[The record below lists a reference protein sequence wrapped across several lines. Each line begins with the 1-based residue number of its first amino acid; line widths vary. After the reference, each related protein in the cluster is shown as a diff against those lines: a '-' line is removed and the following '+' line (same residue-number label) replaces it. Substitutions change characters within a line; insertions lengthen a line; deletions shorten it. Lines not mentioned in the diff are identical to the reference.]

1 MFDIDKLFLST
12 IFYKKHDT
20 KDQSGNILSR
30 SVNTSW
36 KEGTEQYYANKLI
49 FDQIALLKDSKSFN
63 NLETRS
69 MHYGDASIDS
79 DTKLLTDIVDDLEIT
94 SDESVDP
101 YDTYSL
107 WRNTQIRDQFI
118 TGKFGIGPFALN
130 NNNHILTM
138 LYGVKF
144 KRTPGSILNITG
156 HESLCEND
164 DMYGESILS
173 WLSGLINS
181 HVDVAKDP
189 FISKLN
195 VNKYT
200 YNLVNLMV
208 RTGFGKMTFYFTTQP
223 IMKELALRVN
233 NAASAYGSNGSK
245 SKYRRQA
252 DAEND
257 FILEFANSWLAKLE
271 NTDKFNTVFD
281 ALEAFENSRLKKLGT
296 NRSDLFESI
305 FSNKSDLLRQIAKS
319 GKNYNDSD
327 AKFTVETKHGTVELT
342 MQDIQMLVYDAKL
355 EFDQYSEALSQ
366 LVKYCKIDTKKQGKN
381 ISEQRDF
388 VRGYNKLFNNP
399 KSRIRKMF
407 DDKSLQNLKYGSYID
422 TKTSLAISLFE
433 DILSAQLID
442 ATPEFNRQCEFVSRY
457 LPAEEDGDVSKDVM
471 KKISDAILV
480 KIRSGFFNKYA
491 ERHGIDIKGLVN
503 GNNTIYDRLNKLKID
518 IATKEEYEDLRDG
531 EGNIYNYLLNT
542 LTNGFIHEQIET
554 QDEKDGIVAKP
565 QKDTYDNVKFLSTM
579 TFMDDDSID
588 ADEMSES
595 WEELLEDTDH
605 PELQQFARDLI
616 VYAFITNGGNGGS
629 NNIYK
634 YIPTSWLVNP
644 DNTGYSNSFA
654 YHMANELD
662 AYRSG
667 EMIFDKKDA
676 DEVILNNWTD
686 NQFIPT
692 VKISDGFQVYYTG
705 RASIDIINGVQ
716 VKPQTD
722 VPLLMRCNINTE
734 SSSFVKIQRAHDKE
748 SQRSVAIYKK
758 IGIVGDIAT
767 YVLVDPKGQNFGN
780 KNKIYEY
787 GRNDSVEN
795 EVSRQ
800 LGFNESLTM
809 LAQQLGADIT
819 DVKDVINKLIQFV
832 LSSNNREGSIELI
845 KKYGVKD
852 VLFDT
857 VMDMVDNRSVKD
869 QTEQT
874 GGVSEALEELKNLN
888 DNDRTYKVPEE
899 IPESTPSRV
908 ISDKVQKHQGNW
920 SRQEA
925 QSNPNILY
933 VFTDNTD
940 RDSGSGVIPADS
952 WYSKKYGAGH
962 HFPTMT
968 AAVVRGL
975 DNSRPISTQR
985 WYHQGAKG
993 ETGRWTDNDIEEFK
1007 SVIRDELQEIIKEF
1021 NTGKYDTIMFPAGD
1035 GLFNTR
1041 ISAISKT
1048 RTPKL
1053 YQALGELLHE
1063 FGFDSLIPSDII
1075 INQKDNDYI
1084 RTYKVPETEQQKKI
1098 NIYAGTGEN
1107 ADLSNFA
1114 KRPFVITG
1122 DLANKLEKITG
1133 FPVFGYVWYPD
1144 EGEESKSKSTYNS
1157 VENAF
1162 QVAKIAFA
1170 FDGTSNSID
1179 NVTANKLERDIKTS
1193 SPAEAKK
1200 IGITIP
1206 MSNLAISNWD
1216 KFSSQIMKELIK
1228 ASFEQNPQA
1237 LQRLL
1242 STGNATLTHT
1252 QDKGKWGTEFP
1263 KLLMEVR
1270 EELRGQQ
1277 PVLQTNEEENRLNV
1291 KQLIDH
1297 LKASGINVLDRA
1309 AMDKF
1314 FKEHPNTLI
1323 QQALEEQWE
1332 MQDIKDKAIAD
1343 GTFMKAPNGNPT
1355 NLNERQW
1362 LQVRTKNFINWFGDW
1377 ENDPK
1382 NASKVVDENGEPLVV
1397 YHSNDAE
1404 KFDSSRQYSWFS
1416 SKRQTYYG
1424 NRQYPVFLNVRNLF
1438 KSDNPTMEERA
1449 MITDYGTGNEYDTLP
1464 KEYDGGMVYHKTFG
1478 YYELLT
1484 TRNSNQ
1490 IKSATDNNGMFSTEN
1505 DDIQMFIGNKA
1516 RARFEQSLRKARP
1529 DMSDSEIKST
1539 LDFLHS
1545 LEDNKENTAYIKT
1558 AIRWIANRSITLPQD
1573 NTKARQAFD
1582 LARKKHLDLQKY
1594 NTLGE
1599 LITSPEMQPKKKEKA
1614 KFNPDEA
1621 KTFSNKRTVT
1631 TKGGRV
1637 FTVYD
1642 VENTEEGQREV
1653 CKALAAHY
1661 EMSPWCLST
1670 FTATGEPTES
1680 AKNYWNEY
1688 DSISRKIAYENGKP
1702 VAFSSDSDQIDVGG
1716 VIGTLNG
1723 IEFVRAYRDTA
1734 YAWDKESITLEE
1746 KTRLIKDGLAYEE
1759 YNNLWLTEKG
1769 ISQADFGPNDPYEK
1783 LNNPN
1788 REAWWDMEDIRPQ
1801 DTLSDSIVSEPREQQ
1816 QFPDIIPVEADYE
1829 NTIADLFA
1837 AHDLFVAPDLYD
1849 DDVLP
1854 FFMTPEGEIY
1864 GFITPNGDIYLDE
1877 TIISP
1882 EHPIHEYTHLWDRA
1896 VAQRNPKLWKR
1907 GVDLMKQTSLW
1918 NEVLN
1923 DTNYGKRWQAAEGMT
1938 SEKMEF
1944 LIASEVHSRLTGTQ
1958 GEALLNRIANEKGSE
1973 GIVAKIKQWILDF
1986 WKQLKNTFSNWSDDE
2001 INNLTLDDFNK
2012 MTVRDLIDK
2021 VNLKE
2026 YLSSQHTLENYDAK
2040 GLSELQRMSQEDPEL
2055 FQEYLKEK
2063 GQELINKCEQ

>member
-49 FDQIALLKDSKSFN
+49 FDQIAMLKDSKSFN

-79 DTKLLTDIVDDLEIT
+79 DTKLLTDIVDDIEII
-94 SDESVDP
+94 SDESIDP

-144 KRTPGSILNITG
+144 KETPGSILNITG
-156 HESLCEND
+156 HESLCGHD
-164 DMYGESILS
+164 DMYGESIMS
-173 WLSGLINS
+173 WLSGLINA

-189 FISKLN
+189 YISKLN

-233 NAASAYGSNGSK
+233 NAASAYGSNVSK

-257 FILEFANSWLAKLE
+257 FILEFANNWLAKLE
-271 NTDKFNTVFD
+271 NTDKFNTVSD
-281 ALEAFENSRLKKLGT
+281 ALDVFENSRLKKLGT

-305 FSNKSDLLRQIAKS
+305 FNNKSDLLRQIAKS
-319 GKNYNDSD
+319 GKNYNDAD
-327 AKFTVETKHGTVELT
+327 AKFAVETKHGTVELT
-342 MQDIQMLVYDAKL
+342 MQDVQMLVYDAKL
-355 EFDQYSEALSQ
+355 EFDMYSEALSQ

-388 VRGYNKLFNNP
+388 MRGYNKLFNNP

-407 DDKSLQNLKYGSYID
+407 DNKSLQNLKYGSYID

-442 ATPEFNRQCEFVSRY
+442 ATPEFNRQCDFVSRY
-457 LPAEEDGDVSKDVM
+457 LPAEEDGDVSKDVV

-542 LTNGFIHEQIET
+542 LTSGFIHEQIET

-654 YHMANELD
+654 YYMSNELD

-667 EMIFDKKDA
+667 DIIFDKKDA

-716 VKPQTD
+716 VRPQTD
-722 VPLLMRCNINTE
+722 IPLLMRCNINTE
-734 SSSFVKIQRAHDKE
+734 TSSFVKIQRAHDKE

-787 GRNDSVEN
+787 GRNDSAEN

-819 DVKDVINKLIQFV
+819 DVNDVINKLSQFV
-832 LSSNNREGSIELI
+832 LSSTNREGSIELI

-857 VMDMVDNRSVKD
+857 VMDMVDNDTAID

-874 GGVSEALEELKNLN
+874 GSVNEALEELKNLN
-888 DNDRTYKVPEE
+888 NNDRTYKVPE
-899 IPESTPSRV
+899 
-908 ISDKVQKHQGNW
+908 
-920 SRQEA
+920 
-925 QSNPNILY
+925 
-933 VFTDNTD
+933 
-940 RDSGSGVIPADS
+940 
-952 WYSKKYGAGH
+952 
-962 HFPTMT
+962 
-968 AAVVRGL
+968 
-975 DNSRPISTQR
+975 
-985 WYHQGAKG
+985 
-993 ETGRWTDNDIEEFK
+993 
-1007 SVIRDELQEIIKEF
+1007 
-1021 NTGKYDTIMFPAGD
+1021 
-1035 GLFNTR
+1035 
-1041 ISAISKT
+1041 
-1048 RTPKL
+1048 
-1053 YQALGELLHE
+1053 
-1063 FGFDSLIPSDII
+1063 
-1075 INQKDNDYI
+1075 
-1084 RTYKVPETEQQKKI
+1084 TE
-1098 NIYAGTGEN
+1098 
-1107 ADLSNFA
+1107 
-1114 KRPFVITG
+1114 
-1122 DLANKLEKITG
+1122 
-1133 FPVFGYVWYPD
+1133 
-1144 EGEESKSKSTYNS
+1144 
-1157 VENAF
+1157 
-1162 QVAKIAFA
+1162 
-1170 FDGTSNSID
+1170 
-1179 NVTANKLERDIKTS
+1179 
-1193 SPAEAKK
+1193 
-1200 IGITIP
+1200 
-1206 MSNLAISNWD
+1206 
-1216 KFSSQIMKELIK
+1216 
-1228 ASFEQNPQA
+1228 
-1237 LQRLL
+1237 
-1242 STGNATLTHT
+1242 
-1252 QDKGKWGTEFP
+1252 
-1263 KLLMEVR
+1263 
-1270 EELRGQQ
+1270 QQ
-1277 PVLQTNEEENRLNV
+1277 PVLQTNEEENRL
-1291 KQLIDH
+1291 L
-1297 LKASGINVLDRA
+1297 
-1309 AMDKF
+1309 
-1314 FKEHPNTLI
+1314 
-1323 QQALEEQWE
+1323 E

-1362 LQVRTKNFINWFGDW
+1362 LQVRTKAFKNWFGDW
-1377 ENDPK
+1377 MHFDKANPYSSKISVSNVEPDYDSADATGPGAMFLIFEGDNYIGSIAIDATYKGKNQFKTWEEKGNNYVSMPSVGDAVEIEK
-1382 NASKVVDENGEPLVV
+1382 EFRGKGYGKAAYFEFAKQVANMGYILRSAPARSRTEDTTRVWKSLERDGYARQVGDRYEFINSSLNNASKVVDENGEPLVV
-1397 YHSNDAE
+1397 YHSDDAE

-1424 NRQYPVFLNVRNLF
+1424 NRQYHVFLNVRNLF
-1438 KSDNPTMEERA
+1438 KRDNPTMEEMA
-1449 MITDYGTGNEYDTLP
+1449 MITDYGTGNEYDKLP

-1490 IKSATDNNGMFSTEN
+1490 IKSATDNNGTFSTEN
-1505 DDIQMFIGNKA
+1505 DDIFDQL
-1516 RARFEQSLRKARP
+1516 RAL
-1529 DMSDSEIKST
+1529 
-1539 LDFLHS
+1539 
-1545 LEDNKENTAYIKT
+1545 
-1558 AIRWIANRSITLPQD
+1558 
-1573 NTKARQAFD
+1573 
-1582 LARKKHLDLQKY
+1582 
-1594 NTLGE
+1594 
-1599 LITSPEMQPKKKEKA
+1599 
-1614 KFNPDEA
+1614 
-1621 KTFSNKRTVT
+1621 
-1631 TKGGRV
+1631 
-1637 FTVYD
+1637 
-1642 VENTEEGQREV
+1642 
-1653 CKALAAHY
+1653 
-1661 EMSPWCLST
+1661 
-1670 FTATGEPTES
+1670 
-1680 AKNYWNEY
+1680 
-1688 DSISRKIAYENGKP
+1688 
-1702 VAFSSDSDQIDVGG
+1702 
-1716 VIGTLNG
+1716 
-1723 IEFVRAYRDTA
+1723 
-1734 YAWDKESITLEE
+1734 
-1746 KTRLIKDGLAYEE
+1746 
-1759 YNNLWLTEKG
+1759 
-1769 ISQADFGPNDPYEK
+1769 
-1783 LNNPN
+1783 
-1788 REAWWDMEDIRPQ
+1788 
-1801 DTLSDSIVSEPREQQ
+1801 
-1816 QFPDIIPVEADYE
+1816 
-1829 NTIADLFA
+1829 
-1837 AHDLFVAPDLYD
+1837 
-1849 DDVLP
+1849 
-1854 FFMTPEGEIY
+1854 
-1864 GFITPNGDIYLDE
+1864 
-1877 TIISP
+1877 
-1882 EHPIHEYTHLWDRA
+1882 
-1896 VAQRNPKLWKR
+1896 
-1907 GVDLMKQTSLW
+1907 
-1918 NEVLN
+1918 
-1923 DTNYGKRWQAAEGMT
+1923 
-1938 SEKMEF
+1938 
-1944 LIASEVHSRLTGTQ
+1944 
-1958 GEALLNRIANEKGSE
+1958 
-1973 GIVAKIKQWILDF
+1973 
-1986 WKQLKNTFSNWSDDE
+1986 
-2001 INNLTLDDFNK
+2001 
-2012 MTVRDLIDK
+2012 
-2021 VNLKE
+2021 
-2026 YLSSQHTLENYDAK
+2026 
-2040 GLSELQRMSQEDPEL
+2040 
-2055 FQEYLKEK
+2055 

>member
-69 MHYGDASIDS
+69 MHYGDASIDG

-94 SDESVDP
+94 SDESIDP

-107 WRNTQIRDQFI
+107 WRNTQIRDQYI

-156 HESLCEND
+156 HESLCGYD
-164 DMYGESILS
+164 DIYVESILS
-173 WLSGLINS
+173 WLSGLINA

-208 RTGFGKMTFYFTTQP
+208 RTGFGKTTFYFTTQP

-281 ALEAFENSRLKKLGT
+281 ALEVFENSRLKKLGT
-296 NRSDLFESI
+296 KRSDLFESI

-388 VRGYNKLFNNP
+388 MRGYNKLFNNP

-407 DDKSLQNLKYGSYID
+407 DSKSLKNLKDLSYIE
-422 TKTSLAISLFE
+422 TKTNLAISLFE

-480 KIRSGFFNKYA
+480 KIRSDFFNKYA

-565 QKDTYDNVKFLSTM
+565 QKDTYNNVKFLSTM
-579 TFMDDDSID
+579 TFMDNDSID

-616 VYAFITNGGNGGS
+616 VYSFITNGGNGGS

-644 DNTGYSNSFA
+644 DNAGYSNSFA

-716 VKPQTD
+716 VRPQTD
-722 VPLLMRCNINTE
+722 IPLLMRCNINTE
-734 SSSFVKIQRAHDKE
+734 ISSFIKIQRAHDKE

-787 GRNDSVEN
+787 GRNDSAEN

-819 DVKDVINKLIQFV
+819 DVNDVINKLIQFV
-832 LSSNNREGSIELI
+832 LSSTNREGSIELI
-845 KKYGVKD
+845 KKYGVKN

-857 VMDMVDNRSVKD
+857 VIDMVDNRSVKD

-874 GGVSEALEELKNLN
+874 GGVNEALEELKNLN
-888 DNDRTYKVPEE
+888 DSDRARTVSETNKQNGINDQINT
-899 IPESTPSRV
+899 IDINT
-908 ISDKVQKHQGNW
+908 ISDKTEAFGVEISNDSRDFWNKINNGWQADHPQGLVAYRKHGDDPKTFSIETVDEGWIGNPFSTKSRGANTVQEFYDWLVTGNNFGNERATEAFRQAIIQKILAAPENSPVLYYTELNRPSHATVIGYLVNNKHLLK
-920 SRQEA
+920 SSIR
-925 QSNPNILY
+925 NIE
-933 VFTDNTD
+933 NT
-940 RDSGSGVIPADS
+940 
-952 WYSKKYGAGH
+952 
-962 HFPTMT
+962 
-968 AAVVRGL
+968 
-975 DNSRPISTQR
+975 
-985 WYHQGAKG
+985 
-993 ETGRWTDNDIEEFK
+993 IEEFK
-1007 SVIRDELQEIIKEF
+1007 SL
-1021 NTGKYDTIMFPAGD
+1021 
-1035 GLFNTR
+1035 
-1041 ISAISKT
+1041 
-1048 RTPKL
+1048 
-1053 YQALGELLHE
+1053 
-1063 FGFDSLIPSDII
+1063 
-1075 INQKDNDYI
+1075 NDDD
-1084 RTYKVPETEQQKKI
+1084 RVYKVPETE
-1098 NIYAGTGEN
+1098 
-1107 ADLSNFA
+1107 
-1114 KRPFVITG
+1114 
-1122 DLANKLEKITG
+1122 
-1133 FPVFGYVWYPD
+1133 
-1144 EGEESKSKSTYNS
+1144 
-1157 VENAF
+1157 
-1162 QVAKIAFA
+1162 
-1170 FDGTSNSID
+1170 
-1179 NVTANKLERDIKTS
+1179 
-1193 SPAEAKK
+1193 
-1200 IGITIP
+1200 
-1206 MSNLAISNWD
+1206 
-1216 KFSSQIMKELIK
+1216 
-1228 ASFEQNPQA
+1228 
-1237 LQRLL
+1237 
-1242 STGNATLTHT
+1242 
-1252 QDKGKWGTEFP
+1252 
-1263 KLLMEVR
+1263 
-1270 EELRGQQ
+1270 QQ
-1277 PVLQTNEEENRLNV
+1277 PVLQTNEEENL
-1291 KQLIDH
+1291 L
-1297 LKASGINVLDRA
+1297 L
-1309 AMDKF
+1309 
-1314 FKEHPNTLI
+1314 
-1323 QQALEEQWE
+1323 E
-1332 MQDIKDKAIAD
+1332 MQDIKDKAVAD

-1355 NLNERQW
+1355 NLTERQW
-1362 LQVRTKNFINWFGDW
+1362 LQVRTKAFKNWFGDW
-1377 ENDPK
+1377 INDPA

-1397 YHSNDAE
+1397 YRGDSNGKTQFNPTKPSYNVQGIYIAGNKTFASNYTKPSFYNNFTEGVLYEVFVNAKNPIYNSRDIE
-1404 KFDSSRQYSWFS
+1404 GWNNGKYDINDSWI
-1416 SKRQTYYG
+1416 YG
-1424 NRQYPVFLNVRNLF
+1424 NFPDGNGELVVRNP
-1438 KSDNPTMEERA
+1438 S
-1449 MITDYGTGNEYDTLP
+1449 
-1464 KEYDGGMVYHKTFG
+1464 
-1478 YYELLT
+1478 
-1484 TRNSNQ
+1484 Q
-1490 IKSATDNNGMFSTEN
+1490 IKSATDNNGIFSTEN
-1505 DDIQMFIGNKA
+1505 DDIFDQL
-1516 RARFEQSLRKARP
+1516 RAL
-1529 DMSDSEIKST
+1529 
-1539 LDFLHS
+1539 
-1545 LEDNKENTAYIKT
+1545 
-1558 AIRWIANRSITLPQD
+1558 
-1573 NTKARQAFD
+1573 
-1582 LARKKHLDLQKY
+1582 
-1594 NTLGE
+1594 
-1599 LITSPEMQPKKKEKA
+1599 
-1614 KFNPDEA
+1614 
-1621 KTFSNKRTVT
+1621 
-1631 TKGGRV
+1631 
-1637 FTVYD
+1637 
-1642 VENTEEGQREV
+1642 
-1653 CKALAAHY
+1653 
-1661 EMSPWCLST
+1661 
-1670 FTATGEPTES
+1670 
-1680 AKNYWNEY
+1680 
-1688 DSISRKIAYENGKP
+1688 
-1702 VAFSSDSDQIDVGG
+1702 
-1716 VIGTLNG
+1716 
-1723 IEFVRAYRDTA
+1723 
-1734 YAWDKESITLEE
+1734 
-1746 KTRLIKDGLAYEE
+1746 
-1759 YNNLWLTEKG
+1759 
-1769 ISQADFGPNDPYEK
+1769 
-1783 LNNPN
+1783 
-1788 REAWWDMEDIRPQ
+1788 
-1801 DTLSDSIVSEPREQQ
+1801 
-1816 QFPDIIPVEADYE
+1816 
-1829 NTIADLFA
+1829 
-1837 AHDLFVAPDLYD
+1837 
-1849 DDVLP
+1849 
-1854 FFMTPEGEIY
+1854 
-1864 GFITPNGDIYLDE
+1864 
-1877 TIISP
+1877 
-1882 EHPIHEYTHLWDRA
+1882 
-1896 VAQRNPKLWKR
+1896 
-1907 GVDLMKQTSLW
+1907 
-1918 NEVLN
+1918 
-1923 DTNYGKRWQAAEGMT
+1923 
-1938 SEKMEF
+1938 
-1944 LIASEVHSRLTGTQ
+1944 
-1958 GEALLNRIANEKGSE
+1958 
-1973 GIVAKIKQWILDF
+1973 
-1986 WKQLKNTFSNWSDDE
+1986 
-2001 INNLTLDDFNK
+2001 
-2012 MTVRDLIDK
+2012 
-2021 VNLKE
+2021 
-2026 YLSSQHTLENYDAK
+2026 
-2040 GLSELQRMSQEDPEL
+2040 
-2055 FQEYLKEK
+2055 
-2063 GQELINKCEQ
+2063 GQELINKCER